1 MKLSLVRK
9 DMVWITMKSDN
20 FEVWVENIKVAENMS
35 LEYAIIFLRA
45 IFMEFNNELTLKVSI
60 RRMDNAVKE
69 G

>member
-1 MKLSLVRK
+1 
-9 DMVWITMKSDN
+9 MVWITMKSDN